1 MLTTINIKLKLTF
14 DSPLEYATL
23 STDFPDCGSDL
34 CLYLVSPKLFAL
46 DISSPFSLSL
56 LSTTSF

>member
-23 STDFPDCGSDL
+23 STDFPDCSSDL

-46 DISSPFSLSL
+46 DI
-56 LSTTSF
+56 